1 MSQTRT
7 ERLPSAPSS
16 LARAEKP
23 KASPGY
29 LTIAWRRLRRDIVS
43 MVALVI
49 LVLICL
55 TALAAPLISSRVIG
69 QDPNRGRL
77 TQRFKPPS
85 AQNRLGTDDFGRD
98 TLARLIHA
106 GRVSL
111 SIGFMVAAI
120 ALTVGVALGLIGGYF
135 GGKTDDVINAIIQLF
150 INIPLLFLLILL
162 AVLFKPT
169 VIGLALIFGLTGW
182 PNVARLVRGRV
193 LAERRR
199 DYVDAAIVAGA
210 RPGRVMYQHI
220 LPNVSSIV
228 LVVAGFEIGGAI
240 LAEAGLSALGF
251 GVQVPT
257 ASWGNM
263 LSKSLE
269 YSNSAPWLVIA
280 PGVAIVLTVFAIFLF
295 SDGLRDALDPRLKR

>member
-1 MSQTRT
+1 MSQART
-7 ERLPSAPSS
+7 ERLPSSS
-16 LARAEKP
+16 GLARAEKP

-29 LTIAWRRLRRDIVS
+29 LRVAWRRLRRDIVA
-43 MVALVI
+43 MVALVM

-55 TALAAPLISSRVIG
+55 TALAAPLLSSRVIG
-69 QDPNRGRL
+69 HDPNRGRL

-85 AQNRLGTDDFGRD
+85 AQHRLGTDDFGRD

-120 ALTVGVALGLIGGYF
+120 ALTVGVSLGLIAGYF
-135 GGKTDDVINAIIQLF
+135 GGKTDDVVNAIIQLF

-162 AVLFKPT
+162 AVLFKPS

-182 PNVARLVRGRV
+182 PNIARLVRGRV